1 MDALENLKQDEQLWS
16 EFQHGSEQ
24 AFAALYNAN
33 FNLLYNYASKFTS
46 DKDLIKDCIHDLF
59 VRLWERRDTAKVVS
73 SPKFYLLKSIRHSVF
88 NALAEKKKLVHDQ
101 EHLAEDRFEFVLPHE
116 SLLISRQISKE
127 QQEHIVRALNT
138 LTDRQKEVIFLRFY
152 NSLSYEEI
160 AAVMDLHVDSCY
172 NLVSK
177 ALGLLKKNI
186 VKVGLCLL
194 VVNEIK
200 LCFYLKATI

>member
-1 MDALENLKQDEQLWS
+1 MENLKSKEQLWS
-16 EFQHGSEQ
+16 DFQHGSEQ
-24 AFAALYNAN
+24 AFSVLYNTY

-59 VRLWERRDTAKVVS
+59 IRLWERRDTTKEVT
-73 SPKFYLLKSIRHSVF
+73 SPKFYLLKAMRHSIF
-88 NALAEKKKLVHDQ
+88 NALAEKKKLVHDE

-152 NSLSYEEI
+152 NNLSYEEI

-186 VKVGLCLL
+186 VKVGLCLM
-194 VVNEIK
+194 VINEIK
-200 LCFYLKATI
+200 LYFFLKDTV